1 MVTNVNKS
9 LGEILEMK
17 KLNLNILT
25 LHEKEI
31 LLEKH
36 VIPMLLEFKKE
47 IKYPAKHSITKRD
60 YGISSDNIISLMGKN
75 TWAEVLEEL
84 GIMSRSQAK
93 RPVRKKRRDNVYDW
107 AMIDE
112 WRKKEGLS
120 YKEIIDRHHELYG
133 CAPAK
138 STISHHYSATTAS
151 VSYDRQK
158 KLRATVRGKI
168 SKKLDGF
175 RFKNK
180 SKPYQHSNKQDSVYK
195 IIRIKLKGYRRKN
208 MTTTRHSTDKV
219 LIEDAIEHLEKTQQ
233 LDCRNWTCVSP
244 LTGDIINLKEEF
256 HLDHWD
262 NDGGNTLDNLA
273 ILSRSENMLKGDFS
287 IAELVEMCKKVIT
300 IHDQK

>member
-9 LGEILEMK
+9 LEEILEMK
-17 KLNLNILT
+17 KLNLNNLT

-36 VIPMLLEFKKE
+36 VIPVLLEFKKE
-47 IKYPAKHSITKRD
+47 NKYPAKHSFTKRD
-60 YGISSDNIISLMGKN
+60 YGISSDNIISLMGTN

-93 RPVRKKRRDNVYDW
+93 RPVRKKRRDNVYNW
-107 AMIDE
+107 TMIDE

-138 STISHHYSATTAS
+138 ATISYHYSATTAS

-158 KLRATVRGKI
+158 RLRATLRGKI
-168 SKKLDGF
+168 SRKLDGF
-175 RFKNK
+175 RFKH
-180 SKPYQHSNKQDSVYK
+180 KPKAYQHSNKQDNLYK
-195 IIRIKLKGYRRKN
+195 IIQIKLKAYRRKN

-219 LIEDAIEHLEKTQQ
+219 LIQDAIEHLEKTQQ

-244 LTGDIINLKEEF
+244 LTGDILDLKKEF

-273 ILSRSENMLKGDFS
+273 ILSREENGLKGALS
-287 IAELVEMCKKVIT
+287 IPALVDMCKKIVA